1 MNEILKQFEIFLRYY
16 VCGFVFILTV
26 FYSFGWYPTIK
37 DLKIG
42 EYLLIP
48 LIPGT
53 IVYTIHRNL
62 VNVLIEWMRRC
73 IQDKKEWFITGDEWK
88 GMIFRWGD
96 GKDTQL
102 NTIKNWGDHV
112 QMLYSTGLSVLFA
125 GTLTSFFDTSVREY
139 KFSWAIFVVCLFF
152 YIVGFF
158 ADIRKQTAE
167 TKLMKS
173 YQIASQDAAI
183 RLPHP

>member
-1 MNEILKQFEIFLRYY
+1 MNEILKQFGKFLRYY

-26 FYSFGWYPTIK
+26 FYPSGWYPAIK
-37 DLKIG
+37 DLRLG

-53 IVYTIHRNL
+53 IVYTIHRNF
-62 VNVLIEWMRRC
+62 VNVFIEWIRRYM
-73 IQDKKEWFITGDEWK
+73 QDEKEWLITEGEWK

-102 NTIKNWGDHV
+102 NNIKNWGDHV
-112 QMLYSTGLSVLFA
+112 QMLYSTGLSVLSA
-125 GTLTSFFDTSVREY
+125 GTLTPIFVPPVKEY
-139 KFSWAIFVVCLFF
+139 KFSLVITLVCCSF

-173 YQIASQDAAI
+173 YQNW
-183 RLPHP
+183 